1 MDAMKTR
8 FFLLALLSTGLS
20 FTVNAQDLR
29 PEQGTQPTYQL
40 VDANLIKVTE
50 PTGNFYHVT
59 RDGIREGAFLV
70 EERIDNQT
78 YVTVQGQMNQGKYIG
93 RVVYRMN
100 GEIALIRV
108 YDESGTLIKTTRM
121 HDVSTAT
128 LAQN

>member
-1 MDAMKTR
+1 MKTR
-8 FFLLALLSTGLS
+8 FFLLALLSTGL
-20 FTVNAQDLR
+20 FAHANAQDLR
-29 PEQGTQPTYQL
+29 PEQGNQPTYQL

-70 EERIDNQT
+70 EERIDEQT

-100 GEIALIRV
+100 GEIAMIRV
-108 YDESGTLIKTTRM
+108 YDEAGALIKTTRM

>member
-1 MDAMKTR
+1 MKTR
-8 FFLLALLSTGLS
+8 FFLLALLSTGL
-20 FTVNAQDLR
+20 FANVNAQDLR

-59 RDGIREGAFLV
+59 RDGIREGAVLV
-70 EERIDNQT
+70 EERIGEQT
-78 YVTVQGQMNQGKYIG
+78 YVSVQGQMNQGKYIG

-108 YDESGTLIKTTRM
+108 YDETGALVKTTRM
-121 HDVSTAT
+121 HDVTTAT